1 MAEEN
6 KAPVTAL
13 QDLIAGGIAGTASV
27 VVGHP
32 FDTYKVRLQTS
43 AYGTKQSLNIS
54 NLFKGMGPPL
64 STAAVVNA
72 LIFSSYGE
80 SSRLYDQ
87 YFTSQG
93 KGGTDEDNASTNGN
107 TINGSNDD
115 SVTGISPWK
124 KSFICGSF
132 AGTVQALVICPTEHI
147 KCRLQIQNNIGFK
160 EQIFKGPF
168 DAVDKILSSH
178 GIRGLYRGFVCTGW
192 REIPAFGLYFATY
205 DLVKEKTTYILS
217 KTLDGGTEKDEVPGN
232 DLRLWAASSLAG
244 GVSGAFTWA
253 TIYPFDVIKTKIQ
266 TSPIN
271 TPTEKTRMLYI
282 TRQIMK
288 QHGWRFFF
296 RGLGVT
302 VMRAFPVNAIIFPT
316 YELTLMQLTSNG
328 FGTPAMNE
336 QKI

>member
-93 KGGTDEDNASTNGN
+93 KGGTDEDNASTVVRIIVFKMRS
-107 TINGSNDD
+107 TISFLF
-115 SVTGISPWK
+115 SVPFQPYYTCSA
-124 KSFICGSF
+124 SVF
-132 AGTVQALVICPTEHI
+132 
-147 KCRLQIQNNIGFK
+147 NI
-160 EQIFKGPF
+160 
-168 DAVDKILSSH
+168 L
-178 GIRGLYRGFVCTGW
+178 
-192 REIPAFGLYFATY
+192 
-205 DLVKEKTTYILS
+205 
-217 KTLDGGTEKDEVPGN
+217 
-232 DLRLWAASSLAG
+232 
-244 GVSGAFTWA
+244 
-253 TIYPFDVIKTKIQ
+253 
-266 TSPIN
+266 
-271 TPTEKTRMLYI
+271 
-282 TRQIMK
+282 
-288 QHGWRFFF
+288 
-296 RGLGVT
+296 
-302 VMRAFPVNAIIFPT
+302 
-316 YELTLMQLTSNG
+316 
-328 FGTPAMNE
+328 
-336 QKI
+336 

>member
-1 MAEEN
+1 MIQSQAYRPGRN
-6 KAPVTAL
+6 HSYAGPLQAL
-13 QDLIAGGIAGTASV
+13 VSYQL
-27 VVGHP
+27 
-32 FDTYKVRLQTS
+32 
-43 AYGTKQSLNIS
+43 
-54 NLFKGMGPPL
+54 PL
-64 STAAVVNA
+64 SKIMT
-72 LIFSSYGE
+72 
-80 SSRLYDQ
+80 R
-87 YFTSQG
+87 
-93 KGGTDEDNASTNGN
+93 ASTDASIY
-107 TINGSNDD
+107 TLYRRRHFSFLPERHQTHLSN
-115 SVTGISPWK
+115 S
-124 KSFICGSF
+124 
-132 AGTVQALVICPTEHI
+132 VQALVICPTEHI

-178 GIRGLYRGFVCTGW
+178 GIRGLYRGFICTGW

-217 KTLDGGTEKDEVPGN
+217 KTLDGGTEEDEVPGN
-232 DLRLWAASSLAG
+232 DLHLWAASSLAG

-253 TIYPFDVIKTKIQ
+253 MIYPFDVIKTKIQ
-266 TSPIN
+266 TTPIN

-328 FGTPAMNE
+328 FGTPVMNE
-336 QKI
+336 HKI